1 MFEGFKGVLV
11 SDFYTAYDSV
21 DCRQQRCL
29 VHLMRDF
36 NEEIHMHPFDSEL
49 KLLASRFSEVLRP
62 AVETIDRYGF
72 RTRHLAKHKRAVDA
86 FYHWISETEF
96 SFSSAER
103 LRTRIVKY
111 QDRLFTFLDCDG
123 VSWNNTYA
131 EHFIKPFARY
141 RRTANG
147 IFTARSIQDFLVILS
162 VSETCKGQ
170 RSDFLDFLLIDNK
183 HVFGFRNGRSASRG
197 DSSTEPRLSSLLVP

>member
-1 MFEGFKGVLV
+1 
-11 SDFYTAYDSV
+11 
-21 DCRQQRCL
+21 
-29 VHLMRDF
+29 MRDL

-49 KLLASRFSEVLRP
+49 KLLASKFSDVLRP

-72 RTRHLAKHKRAVDA
+72 LARHLAKHKRAVNA
-86 FYHWISETEF
+86 FFQWISDKEF
-96 SFSSAER
+96 SSSSAEK
-103 LRTRIVKY
+103 LRSRVLKY

-162 VSETCKGQ
+162 ISETCKGCG
-170 RSDFLDFLLIDNK
+170 SDFLDFLLKDNK
-183 HVFGFRNGRSASRG
+183 HVFGFRNGRSASG
-197 DSSTEPRLSSLLVP
+197 GGGSTESTLSSLLVS